1 MAKKATGRTRKA
13 KQPMRAFDVYQ
24 QADGA
29 LVVLPAG
36 DEPDD
41 DIDPVWS
48 GEAIDEKDAIAEARH
63 SDSDLRNAAAANP
76 LHDPNTPN
84 RLREDVEA
92 ETNRRLGIT
101 TAPAKRGGR
110 KRSAKRGV
118 KKTKAKATSAK
129 KKSTRR

>member
-101 TAPAKRGGR
+101 APVKRGGR